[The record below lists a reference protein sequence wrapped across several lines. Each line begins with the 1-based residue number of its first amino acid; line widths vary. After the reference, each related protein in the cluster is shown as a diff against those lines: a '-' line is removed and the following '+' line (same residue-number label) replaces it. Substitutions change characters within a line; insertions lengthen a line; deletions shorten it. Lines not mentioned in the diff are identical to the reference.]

1 MKYIREK
8 FFRKDSIRVKDFFV
22 SLEKKKRL
30 SPNGERHHI
39 RINLVLYGWRMD
51 KANISFNIY
60 IVICWLY
67 DCSLCW
73 LEINIFFSQV
83 QSREIMKNRIVF
95 SAVYFVVVRD
105 KDFTWAW
112 LSCFSRLGPS
122 CYSCYS
128 TIILILIISKIFETN
143 PSSIYLSLSMRGNI
157 WRWIANSVVAT
168 VGTVAHIYEFLT
180 LLLGVPSQG
189 FIAVGCQED
198 CKVLR
203 SVRTDLKIIF
213 W

>member
-1 MKYIREK
+1 MKYIRVK

-83 QSREIMKNRIVF
+83 QSREIMKSRIVF

-168 VGTVAHIYEFLT
+168 AGAVLWPVWAVLWHIFMSFWPSFWVFPPKD
-180 LLLGVPSQG
+180 LLL
-189 FIAVGCQED
+189 
-198 CKVLR
+198 
-203 SVRTDLKIIF
+203 
-213 W
+213 

>member
-1 MKYIREK
+1 MKYIRVK

-83 QSREIMKNRIVF
+83 QSREIMKSRIVF

-105 KDFTWAW
+105 KDFT
-112 LSCFSRLGPS
+112 
-122 CYSCYS
+122 
-128 TIILILIISKIFETN
+128 
-143 PSSIYLSLSMRGNI
+143 
-157 WRWIANSVVAT
+157 
-168 VGTVAHIYEFLT
+168 
-180 LLLGVPSQG
+180 
-189 FIAVGCQED
+189 
-198 CKVLR
+198 
-203 SVRTDLKIIF
+203 
-213 W
+213 